1 MTALWVDEA
10 NTEELNILAVILVKP
25 QIKVK

>member
-10 NTEELNILAVILVKP
+10 NTEELNILAVILVKT